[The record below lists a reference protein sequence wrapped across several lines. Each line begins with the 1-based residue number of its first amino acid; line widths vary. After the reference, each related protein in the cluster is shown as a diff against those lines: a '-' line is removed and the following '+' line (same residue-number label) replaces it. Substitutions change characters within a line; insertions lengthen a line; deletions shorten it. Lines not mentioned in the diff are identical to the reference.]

1 MVLTYLSSR
10 TDLDQS
16 RIGMFGQ
23 GSGGTTALLAASV
36 DSWIKAINILD
47 PRGNWPEWM
56 AKSTLIPED
65 KRPDD
70 TTPQSLD
77 KVAALD
83 PTRVLPQLTLP
94 VQVQDTLSEKHRR
107 FARIASSP

>member
-1 MVLTYLSSR
+1 
-10 TDLDQS
+10 
-16 RIGMFGQ
+16 MFGQ
-23 GSGGTTALLAASV
+23 GSGGTIALLAAGV
-36 DSWIKAINILD
+36 D

-65 KRPDD
+65 ERPDD

-83 PTRVLPQLTLP
+83 PARVLPQLTLP
-94 VQVQDTLSEKHRR
+94 VHVQDTLYEKETPKVCKD
-107 FARIASSP
+107 RIESVVPSSGTVTFHH